1 MELLTAGPL
10 LSASLETVAHCRNV
24 ASLSFFVIILEKRKI
39 SELAELV
46 SDPYI

>member
-1 MELLTAGPL
+1 MLEKPQKQMSKTAGPL

-39 SELAELV
+39 F
-46 SDPYI
+46 IRTG